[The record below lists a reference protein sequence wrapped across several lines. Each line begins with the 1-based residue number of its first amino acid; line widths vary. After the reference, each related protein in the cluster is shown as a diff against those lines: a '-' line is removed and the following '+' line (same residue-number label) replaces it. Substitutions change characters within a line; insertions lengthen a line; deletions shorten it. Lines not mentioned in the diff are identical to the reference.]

1 MNNNAE
7 ILENQSHCEDD
18 FQNESVITLTDFIND
33 FGSGLMQAVQDQ
45 NPPVFDGTSN
55 ESREI
60 LMDTM
65 LRTPFD
71 AQRDLIQSVSHLLI
85 DKGHKA
91 AVINGEMG
99 TGKTLMSI
107 VTAALLDAEG
117 YKRTLVISP
126 PHLVYKWRREIME
139 TVPNARV
146 WVLNGPVTS
155 DP

>member
-45 NPPVFDGTSN
+45 NPPVFNGTPN

-99 TGKTLMSI
+99 
-107 VTAALLDAEG
+107 
-117 YKRTLVISP
+117 P
-126 PHLVYKWRREIME
+126 
-139 TVPNARV
+139 
-146 WVLNGPVTS
+146 
-155 DP
+155 